1 MAKKILIADDDPHIV
16 ALISSRLKAN
26 QYEVVVAYDA
36 VQTMSQ
42 VRKEKPDLI
51 LLDMKMPAGGGTSV
65 LDNLRMSIG
74 AFNTPVIVITAYPSE
89 QMKQKVLDMGAV
101 DYIIKPLLSEDL
113 LEKVKRA
120 LQEVEGERESFHPK
134 PKKILVVDDNPNIV
148 KLLEYRLKANEY
160 EVITAHD
167 GEEALDKV
175 RQAKPDLMILDVV
188 IPKLDGY
195 KVLSIL
201 RADEQYKDI
210 PVVMLTAHGQA
221 KDVEKG
227 LELGAISYITKPF
240 KPDVLLGVIKG
251 AVGG

>member
-26 QYEVVVAYDA
+26 KYEVVAAYDA
-36 VQTMSQ
+36 VQTISQ

-51 LLDMKMPAGGGTSV
+51 ILDIKMPAGTGIGV
-65 LDNLRMSIG
+65 LENLRRCVDTST
-74 AFNTPVIVITAYPSE
+74 TPVLVMTAYPNE
-89 QMKQKVLDMGAV
+89 ATRQKALEMGVV
-101 DYIIKPLLSEDL
+101 DFI
-113 LEKVKRA
+113 
-120 LQEVEGERESFHPK
+120 PK
-134 PKKILVVDDNPNIV
+134 PFQAEEILVKIKKILGEVSPEEEAHPIAKKILVVDDNPNLV

-160 EVITAHD
+160 EVIIAND

-188 IPKLDGY
+188 LPKIDGY

-201 RADEQYKDI
+201 RADERYKYI
-210 PVVMLTAHGQA
+210 PVVMLTALGQT
-221 KDVEKG
+221 KDIDKG
-227 LELGAISYITKPF
+227 MELGATSYLTKPF
-240 KPDVLLGVIKG
+240 DPEVLLEAIKA

>member
-16 ALISSRLKAN
+16 ALISSRLRAA

-51 LLDMKMPAGGGTSV
+51 ILDMKMPAGGGASV
-65 LDNLRMSIG
+65 LDNLKMSIDV
-74 AFNTPVIVITAYPSE
+74 FNIPVLVMTAYPSDATR
-89 QMKQKVLDMGAV
+89 QKALEMGVADFV
-101 DYIIKPLLSEDL
+101 TKPFKPEEILT
-113 LEKVKRA
+113 KVKKA
-120 LQEVEGERESFHPK
+120 LGETGPEESRPIA
-134 PKKILVVDDNPNIV
+134 KKILVVDDNPNIV

-227 LELGAISYITKPF
+227 LELGAVSYITKPF

-251 AVGG
+251 ATGG

>member
-16 ALISSRLKAN
+16 ALISSRLRAN
-26 QYEVVVAYDA
+26 QYEVVVACDA

-42 VRKEKPDLI
+42 VRKEKPDLVI
-51 LLDMKMPAGGGTSV
+51 LDMKMPAGGGTSV
-65 LDNLRMSIG
+65 LDNLKMSID
-74 AFNTPVIVITAYPSE
+74 AFNTPVIVITAYPSD

-120 LQEVEGERESFHPK
+120 LQEVEGESLHPK

-167 GEEALDKV
+167 GEEALDKLH
-175 RQAKPDLMILDVV
+175 QAKPDLMILDVV
-188 IPKLDGY
+188 LPKLDGY

-210 PVVMLTAHGQA
+210 PVVMLTARGQA
-221 KDVEKG
+221 KDVETG
-227 LELGAISYITKPF
+227 MGLGAISYITKPF
-240 KPDVLLGVIKG
+240 RPDVLLGVIKG

>member
-1 MAKKILIADDDPHIV
+1 MTKKILIADDDSHIV
-16 ALISSRLKAN
+16 ALISSRLKAS

-51 LLDMKMPAGGGTSV
+51 ILDMKMPAGGGASV
-65 LDNLRMSIG
+65 LDNLKMSIDV
-74 AFNTPVIVITAYPSE
+74 FNTPVLVMTAYPSDAIR
-89 QMKQKVLDMGAV
+89 QKALEMGAA
-101 DYIIKPLLSEDL
+101 DFITKPFKPEEILT
-113 LEKVKRA
+113 KVKKA
-120 LQEVEGERESFHPK
+120 LGETGPEESHPQAK
-134 PKKILVVDDNPNIV
+134 RILVVDDNPNIV

-175 RQAKPDLMILDVV
+175 RQMKPDLMILDVV
-188 IPKLDGY
+188 IPKIDGY

-221 KDVEKG
+221 RDVEKG
-227 LELGAISYITKPF
+227 MELGAVSYITKPF
-240 KPDVLLGVIKG
+240 KADVLLGVIKG

>member
-1 MAKKILIADDDPHIV
+1 MAKKILIADDDPHTV
-16 ALISSRLKAN
+16 AVISSRLKAN
-26 QYEVVVAYDA
+26 NFDVVVAYDA

-51 LLDMKMPAGGGTSV
+51 ILDMKMPAGGGNSV
-65 LDNLRMSIG
+65 LDNLKRSIDV
-74 AFNTPVIVITAYPSE
+74 FNTPVLVMTAYPSDATR
-89 QMKQKVLDMGAV
+89 QKALEMGAI
-101 DYIIKPLLSEDL
+101 DFITKPCKPEEILTKIK
-113 LEKVKRA
+113 KA
-120 LQEVEGERESFHPK
+120 LGETEQDEIHPIA
-134 PKKILVVDDNPNIV
+134 KKILVVDDNPNIV

-175 RQAKPDLMILDVV
+175 RQMKPDLMILDVV
-188 IPKLDGY
+188 IPKIDGY

-227 LELGAISYITKPF
+227 LELGAVSYITKPF

>member
-51 LLDMKMPAGGGTSV
+51 ILDMKMPAGGGASV
-65 LDNLRMSIG
+65 LDNLKMSIDV
-74 AFNTPVIVITAYPSE
+74 FNTPVLVMTAYPSDATR
-89 QMKQKVLDMGAV
+89 QKALEMGAA
-101 DYIIKPLLSEDL
+101 DFITKPFKPEEILT
-113 LEKVKRA
+113 KVKKA
-120 LQEVEGERESFHPK
+120 LGETGPEESHPLAK
-134 PKKILVVDDNPNIV
+134 RILVVDDNPNIV

-167 GEEALDKV
+167 GEEALAKV
-175 RQAKPDLMILDVV
+175 RQMKPDLMILDVV
-188 IPKLDGY
+188 IPKIDGY

-227 LELGAISYITKPF
+227 LELGAVSYITKPF
-240 KPDVLLGVIKG
+240 KADVLLGVIKG
-251 AVGG
+251 VVGI